1 MENNILDYEILTVKE
16 VACYL
21 RVSRVT
27 VWRWCQSGLLPA
39 HQLGRS
45 WRIYREDL
53 LQFLQKPEN
62 DLGQSL
68 PAQDAAVGKREHQQ

>member
-1 MENNILDYEILTVKE
+1 MENNILDYDILTVKE

-27 VWRWCQSGLLPA
+27 VWRWCQSGMLPA

-45 WRIYREDL
+45 WRIYRDDL
-53 LQFLQKPEN
+53 LQFLEKPES
-62 DLGQSL
+62 DLGQNL
-68 PAQDAAVGKREHQQ
+68 PAENAALDS

>member
-1 MENNILDYEILTVKE
+1 MENNILDYDILTVKE

-45 WRIYREDL
+45 WRIYRDDL
-53 LQFLQKPEN
+53 LQFLEKPGSDPE
-62 DLGQSL
+62 QSL
-68 PAQDAAVGKREHQQ
+68 PAEDAALGKQEH

>member
-1 MENNILDYEILTVKE
+1 MENNILDYDILTVKE

-27 VWRWCQSGLLPA
+27 VWRWCQSGMLPA

-45 WRIYREDL
+45 WRIYRDDL
-53 LQFLQKPEN
+53 LQFLEKPES
-62 DLGQSL
+62 DLGQNL
-68 PAQDAAVGKREHQQ
+68 PAENAVLDKQEH